1 MFDNYTKMLSAMT
14 PEDLNSRTGWELPL
28 CDGIIKVLEINGI
41 CLVDEST
48 IDYVNNKNLMYIIDR
63 EDDLK

>member
-14 PEDLNSRTGWELPL
+14 PEDLNSRTGWELPI
-28 CDGIIKVLEINGI
+28 CDGIIKCLEINGI
-41 CLVDEST
+41 CLVD
-48 IDYVNNKNLMYIIDR
+48 KNLMYIMDR

>member
-28 CDGIIKVLEINGI
+28 CDGLVKGLEAAGVV
-41 CLVDEST
+41 LVDESA
-48 IDYVNNKNLMYIIDR
+48 IDYANNKIMYIMDR